1 MRIDPIR
8 RSTLGEAEHA
18 EAEIKSV
25 RQAVRCIHPLTCG
38 HTGGHARLK
47 PLRFHRPRPRLT
59 RCQAKPSQA
68 GLLLRLRCAAWL
80 QCATLWANRNVLS
93 LRSTANRCLLTVSVV
108 TAARCVARCCA
119 CCSGSAAAS
128 RPSSTYGILIRFSR
142 RESQAVKLCFAQYT
156 QW

>member
-25 RQAVRCIHPLTCG
+25 RLAVRCIHPLTCG

-59 RCQAKPSQA
+59 RCQAKPSRA
-68 GLLLRLRCAAWL
+68 SAPPALRCVVTVCYAVGQPQRPFL
-80 QCATLWANRNVLS
+80 TVYSES
-93 LRSTANRCLLTVSVV
+93 LFTNSECCYSGSLCCSLLCLLQRLGRGV
-108 TAARCVARCCA
+108 
-119 CCSGSAAAS
+119 
-128 RPSSTYGILIRFSR
+128 PSFFYLWDPHPILST
-142 RESQAVKLCFAQYT
+142 
-156 QW
+156 